1 MGVSG
6 SGKTS
11 TLNVILGNLNIAKGT
26 ISFDDK
32 SGQEYR
38 LDIGLVGQEIELFNM
53 SIKDN
58 LRLGK
63 NISESELKRYLEELK
78 LEDILNFKEG
88 LNTII
93 GEKGLKLSTGQKRR
107 LNLLRSLILDKN
119 IYILDEPTSNLD
131 IQTEQ
136 IVVDFIKNHFQ
147 NKTLIIATHNPEI

>member
-1 MGVSG
+1 M
-6 SGKTS
+6 
-11 TLNVILGNLNIAKGT
+11 
-26 ISFDDK
+26 
-32 SGQEYR
+32 
-38 LDIGLVGQEIELFNM
+38 
-53 SIKDN
+53 
-58 LRLGK
+58 RLGK

>member
-1 MGVSG
+1 M
-6 SGKTS
+6 
-11 TLNVILGNLNIAKGT
+11 GNLNIAKGT